1 MTAVFEQVLEFME
14 AGGPIMYLLAV
25 MSVLAAAVFFSK
37 LVQFVMLRIWSGDER
52 EDALKLWRAGQGKA
66 AVSALADG
74 GSPASAIARYAM
86 QLNLSREIPDAEARE
101 EVERVAALFL
111 DRLNSGLRLLSAIAM
126 LSPLIGLLGTVI
138 GMIDAFQALEDA
150 GNKVDPSILSG
161 GIWVA
166 LLTTAAGLV
175 VAIPATAAHQFLDG
189 VVERAARAME
199 DAATQVFTGAPGL
212 SSPRSVAAGQ
222 PAAATAVLQGAE

>member
-1 MTAVFEQVLEFME
+1 MISTLDQVRDFMQ

-25 MSVLAAAVFFSK
+25 LSVLAVTVLISK
-37 LVQFVMLRIWSGDER
+37 LVQFQILRLWSGGDR
-52 EDALKLWRAGQGKA
+52 EEALWMWRNGQRGAAVDALSDA
-66 AVSALADG
+66 ANPST
-74 GSPASAIARYAM
+74 AIARYAM
-86 QLNLSREIPDAEARE
+86 QLRLGGNLSDAEARE

-111 DRLNSGLRLLSAIAM
+111 DRLSSGLRLLSAIAM

-138 GMIDAFQALEDA
+138 GMIDAFQALEGA

-175 VAIPATAAHQFLDG
+175 VAIPATAAYQLLDG
-189 VVERAARAME
+189 IVERAGRAME
-199 DAATQVFTGAPGL
+199 DAATQVFTGPPSAPREPL
-212 SSPRSVAAGQ
+212 SGFA
-222 PAAATAVLQGAE
+222 PAAVLQGAE